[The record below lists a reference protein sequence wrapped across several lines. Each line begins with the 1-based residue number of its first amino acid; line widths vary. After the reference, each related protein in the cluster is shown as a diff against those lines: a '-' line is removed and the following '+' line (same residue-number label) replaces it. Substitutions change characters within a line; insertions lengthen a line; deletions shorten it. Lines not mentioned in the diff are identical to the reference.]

1 MEAVAIVVV
10 LALIEYVYISIRVG
24 GARGKYGVSAPA
36 TTGDPVF
43 ERYYRVQQNTVGQL
57 VIFLP
62 SIGLFAY
69 YVMPLA
75 AAGLGLVFIV
85 GRALYFVSYV
95 KEPADRTAG
104 FLMTFGANVILMLGG
119 LIGAAMAMI

>member
-1 MEAVAIVVV
+1 MEAVAIVVT
-10 LALIEYVYISIRVG
+10 LALIEYAYISFRVG

-43 ERYYRVQQNTVGQL
+43 ERYYRVQQNTVEQL

-85 GRALYFVSYV
+85 GRALYFVGYV
-95 KEPADRTAG
+95 KDPASRTVG
-104 FLMTFGANVILMLGG
+104 FLLSFGANVILMLGG
-119 LIGAAMAMI
+119 LIGATAAVI